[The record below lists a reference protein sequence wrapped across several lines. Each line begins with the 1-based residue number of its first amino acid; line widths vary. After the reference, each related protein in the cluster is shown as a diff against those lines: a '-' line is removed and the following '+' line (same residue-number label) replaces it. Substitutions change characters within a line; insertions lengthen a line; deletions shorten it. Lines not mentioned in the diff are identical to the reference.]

1 MKISSNDC
9 IFKED
14 FFDCTS
20 PSSCLRNSEV
30 KLTRLLD
37 TLVFILCRLPSVIAP
52 TSPPGVAVTPLDRVT
67 ITVPDAEVANQTSNV
82 AGLVTNSITLY
93 YSLLS
98 QSLSIMLRLL
108 PSRNIAK
115 VFIGSMDLAYT

>member
-1 MKISSNDC
+1 MHQEIQPEMQPAFEFPGTHKKLHLVHIKYHSRFMKISSNDS

-14 FFDCTS
+14 FCDCTS

-52 TSPPGVAVTPLDRVT
+52 TSPPGVAVTPFDRVT
-67 ITVPDAEVANQTSNV
+67 ITVPDAEVANQSSNV
-82 AGLVTNSITLY
+82 AGLVTNSI
-93 YSLLS
+93 LLC
-98 QSLSIMLRLL
+98 
-108 PSRNIAK
+108 
-115 VFIGSMDLAYT
+115 

>member
-52 TSPPGVAVTPLDRVT
+52 ASPPGVAVTPLDRVT
-67 ITVPDAEVANQTSNV
+67 ITVPDAEIANQTSNV